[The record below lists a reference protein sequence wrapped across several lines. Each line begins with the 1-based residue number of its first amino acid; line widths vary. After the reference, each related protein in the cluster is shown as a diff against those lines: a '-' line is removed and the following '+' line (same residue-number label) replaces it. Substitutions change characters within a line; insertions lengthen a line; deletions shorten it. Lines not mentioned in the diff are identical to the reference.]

1 MPLQEFWN
9 DDPDL
14 LWVYRNSYMQK
25 IEQEAKLQRE
35 KINTSTWLQ
44 GYYFYIAVCSAF
56 SKDTKYPDK
65 PIELEGKTK
74 LKKSKEVEGK
84 IKQQLLNAKLLL
96 EQRREKKG

>member
-1 MPLQEFWN
+1 MRKTE
-9 DDPDL
+9 
-14 LWVYRNSYMQK
+14 
-25 IEQEAKLQRE
+25 EEAKLQRE

-56 SKDTKYPDK
+56 GEDTQYPDK
-65 PIELEGKTK
+65 PIELKGKTK
-74 LKKSKEVEGK
+74 LEKSKEVENK